1 MKKRIVIKTVILIVT
16 SILVTGLSNSISPL
30 IANELAM
37 LQMNNSQDSNFWI
50 QMYAY
55 IANYIYL
62 LYIALAI
69 LLYNK
74 DIVTLINFLKE
85 KMNHE
90 KTS

>member
-1 MKKRIVIKTVILIVT
+1 MKKRIVIKTVILIVA
-16 SILVTGLSNSISPL
+16 SILVTGLSDSISPL

-37 LQMNNSQDSNFWI
+37 LQMNNSQDSSFWI

-55 IANYIYL
+55 IANYTYL